1 MNHTQVL
8 KKNLPQNQS
17 KSWVY
22 LPSLLKNLHFS
33 SEAPVS
39 SDCDVMDAVD
49 SRDLASVDGSTVGKD
64 VGKSISFIIVVDPT
78 IETDVD
84 NSTVEIC
91 IDDST
96 SEKSVDVATGDDVSS
111 TLADMVETTA
121 ETGVDNPILEID
133 AEGSNSEI
141 DGGELKSRTGGD
153 EMSMDDVNGLI
164 SIVLLSAIILVLTK
178 VVDCDSS
185 DTVFVI
191 DI

>member
-1 MNHTQVL
+1 M
-8 KKNLPQNQS
+8 
-17 KSWVY
+17 Y

-164 SIVLLSAIILVLTK
+164 SIVLLSAIILVFTK